1 VVISFNNPDWDE
13 IRRLGLE
20 WLFIDE
26 TPDERL
32 LSAIVQRIVD
42 MPVGQTLPI
51 KDAGKIPYIL
61 EANRSGLCYKSLEID
76 TTAMTITK
84 VREARVKRAF
94 IGDVEQV
101 QRKIR

>member
-1 VVISFNNPDWDE
+1 MVIYFNNPDWDE

-20 WLFIDE
+20 WLFEDE
-26 TPDERL
+26 TPDRML
-32 LSAIVQRIVD
+32 LSAIVQKIVE

-51 KDAGKIPYIL
+51 KDPTKVAYIM
-61 EANRSGLCYKSLEID
+61 EANRSALCYNSLNID

-94 IGDVEQV
+94 AGDVE
-101 QRKIR
+101 RIKERIR

>member
-1 VVISFNNPDWDE
+1 MVIYFNNPDWDE

-20 WLFIDE
+20 WLFEDE
-26 TPDERL
+26 TPDRML
-32 LSAIVQRIVD
+32 LSAIVQKIVE

-51 KDAGKIPYIL
+51 KDPTKVAYIM
-61 EANRSGLCYKSLEID
+61 EANRSALCYNSLNID

-94 IGDVEQV
+94 VGDVEQV
-101 QRKIR
+101 NRKIR

>member
-1 VVISFNNPDWDE
+1 MVISFNNPDWDE

-20 WLFIDE
+20 WLFEDNV
-26 TPDERL
+26 DDAL
-32 LSAIVQRIVD
+32 VNAIVQRVVE

-51 KDAGKIPYIL
+51 KDPSKIPHI
-61 EANRSGLCYKSLEID
+61 EAANRSALCYKSLMID

-94 IGDVEQV
+94 VGDVE
-101 QRKIR
+101 RIKERIR

>member
-51 KDAGKIPYIL
+51 KDRGEDSVYIGGEPVGVVL
-61 EANRSGLCYKSLEID
+61 QIIGNRHDGNDDHEGPRGENQ
-76 TTAMTITK
+76 T
-84 VREARVKRAF
+84 RVH
-94 IGDVEQV
+94 G
-101 QRKIR
+101 

>member
-1 VVISFNNPDWDE
+1 MVISFNNPDWDE

-51 KDAGKIPYIL
+51 KDAVKIPYIL

-94 IGDVEQV
+94 VGDVEQV